1 MEATT
6 EPVRIRVDY
15 FNGIEETEAV
25 YIGPYPDGGGELFR
39 VSRPSICM
47 GGVARGDVVWLDP
60 TDDYYVCLGV
70 FERSSWETHWLLFP
84 REALGSSEAYD
95 EFKQAVANAGC
106 IFEGDRLD
114 GEEPR
119 VVISVPAGV
128 TADGWTRAYERLIQ
142 RTAGL
147 SSEAL
152 AARAGDDAKRR
163 DSARREQEQR
173 QDRTRRRLE
182 TLVKTMLS
190 TVRVLIGVVS
200 FAATGWWIH
209 ALVTADALT
218 RPKVAALGMIIALV
232 PTVIAS
238 IFDRAALRLTLGAVA
253 VGVVAL
259 LLAGRLTNP
268 AYVFPAVALGL
279 LYAGAAGLAAAF
291 FAMAGVLTESPR
303 GRWRGW
309 FVVGVPCVA
318 SSIAALV
325 YAVTAAHANNGQFD
339 AAHIA
344 AQTIPFAGI
353 VLTFQIVRTPI
364 QRRTLRSIARALVE
378 LAIVWLLVWLFV
390 GQLAA

>member
-128 TADGWTRAYERLIQ
+128 TAEGWARAYERLIQ

-147 SSEAL
+147 SSDAL

-291 FAMAGVLTESPR
+291 FAMAGVLTESSR

-353 VLTFQIVRTPI
+353 VLTFQIVRTSL

>member
-1 MEATT
+1 MEDMTATT
-6 EPVRIRVDY
+6 EPVRIRIDY

-47 GGVARGDVVWLDP
+47 GGVAREDVVWLDP
-60 TDDYYVCLGV
+60 SDDYYVCFGV

-95 EFKQAVANAGC
+95 AFKQAVADAGC

-152 AARAGDDAKRR
+152 AARAADDAKRR

-173 QDRTRRRLE
+173 RDRAQRRLE
-182 TLVKTMLS
+182 ILAKITLATIP
-190 TVRVLIGVVS
+190 VLIGAVS
-200 FAATGWWIH
+200 IAVAAWWIH
-209 ALVTADALT
+209 ALATADALT
-218 RPKVAALGMIIALV
+218 RPKIAALGMIIALA
-232 PTVIAS
+232 PSVIGS
-238 IFDRAALRLTLGAVA
+238 VFDRSVLRLTLGALA
-253 VGVVAL
+253 VGVIAL

-279 LYAGAAGLAAAF
+279 LYAGAAGLTGVF
-291 FAMAGVLTESPR
+291 FGMA
-303 GRWRGW
+303 
-309 FVVGVPCVA
+309 
-318 SSIAALV
+318 
-325 YAVTAAHANNGQFD
+325 
-339 AAHIA
+339 
-344 AQTIPFAGI
+344 
-353 VLTFQIVRTPI
+353 
-364 QRRTLRSIARALVE
+364 
-378 LAIVWLLVWLFV
+378 
-390 GQLAA
+390 

>member
-190 TVRVLIGVVS
+190 TVRGLIGVVS
-200 FAATGWWIH
+200 FVAAGWWIH

-291 FAMAGVLTESPR
+291 FAMAGVLTESSR